1 MLFDL
6 DSAKRSFDNGVR
18 FASNSQAEYET
29 MKKQLVQKRQ
39 VLISDIQKV
48 VRDAMEMARLAE
60 RAEKVADAGQKDAYK
75 NDDEKA
81 YNFLC
86 NEKINCN
93 GWRSALIQL
102 VRYLENDSDN
112 IKYLE

>member
-6 DSAKRSFDNGVR
+6 NSAKRYFNKDVR

-29 MKKQLVQKRQ
+29 MKKQLLQKRQ
-39 VLISDIQKV
+39 VLLSDIQRV
-48 VRDAMEMARLAE
+48 VRGAMEMSRLAE

-75 NDDEKA
+75 SDDERA

-102 VRYLENDSDN
+102 VRYLESDSDN